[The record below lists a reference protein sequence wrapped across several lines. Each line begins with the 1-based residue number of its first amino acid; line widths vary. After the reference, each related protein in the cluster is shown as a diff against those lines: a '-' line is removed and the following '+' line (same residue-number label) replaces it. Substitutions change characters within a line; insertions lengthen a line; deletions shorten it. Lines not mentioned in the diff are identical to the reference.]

1 MTKTMRVKPADGRIV
16 RDPLRGD
23 DLPADGRDVPRNVYW
38 RRCVQ
43 SGDVVEIA
51 ESGDATANAEPAATD
66 VAEAEPAA
74 AAQGKATKGSKG

>member
-23 DLPADGRDVPRNVYW
+23 DLQAEGRDVPRTVYW

-43 SGDVVEIA
+43 SGDVIEIT
-51 ESGDATANAEPAATD
+51 GPD
-66 VAEAEPAA
+66 V
-74 AAQGKATKGSKG
+74 AQGKASKGSKG

>member
-51 ESGDATANAEPAATD
+51 EPAAAD
-66 VAEAEPAA
+66 VAEAEPAGVA
-74 AAQGKATKGSKG
+74 PGKATKGSKG

>member
-23 DLPADGRDVPRNVYW
+23 DLPANGRDVPRNVYW
-38 RRCVQ
+38 RRCVH

-51 ESGDATANAEPAATD
+51 ESGDVAAKPELAGT
-66 VAEAEPAA
+66 
-74 AAQGKATKGSKG
+74 AQGKATKGSKG

>member
-16 RDPLRGD
+16 RDPMRGD
-23 DLPADGRDVPRNVYW
+23 DLPVDGRDVPRNVYW

-51 ESGDATANAEPAATD
+51 ESGDVAAKPEPAAAE
-66 VAEAEPAA
+66 VAEAEPAGT
-74 AAQGKATKGSKG
+74 AQGKATKGSKG

>member
-38 RRCVQ
+38 RRSVQ
-43 SGDVVEIA
+43 AGDVVETA
-51 ESGDATANAEPAATD
+51 ESGDAAANAEPAAN
-66 VAEAEPAA
+66 VAEAESAG

>member
-43 SGDVVEIA
+43 AGDAIEIA
-51 ESGDATANAEPAATD
+51 ESDDA
-66 VAEAEPAA
+66 VALSEPAA
-74 AAQGKATKGSKG
+74 AEVAEAVPGGTAQGRATKGSKG

>member
-1 MTKTMRVKPADGRIV
+1 MRVKPADGRIV

-51 ESGDATANAEPAATD
+51 TPAAAD
-66 VAEAEPAA
+66 VAEAEPAGV
-74 AAQGKATKGSKG
+74 AQGKATKGSKG

>member
-43 SGDVVEIA
+43 SGDVVETA
-51 ESGDATANAEPAATD
+51 ESGDTAAKAEPAAVD
-66 VAEAEPAA
+66 VA
-74 AAQGKATKGSKG
+74 

>member
-51 ESGDATANAEPAATD
+51 ESGDATANAEPAAAD

>member
-38 RRCVQ
+38 CRCVQ

-51 ESGDATANAEPAATD
+51 ESGDATANAEPAA
-66 VAEAEPAA
+66 
-74 AAQGKATKGSKG
+74 AAQGKATKGGKG

>member
-1 MTKTMRVKPADGRIV
+1 MRVKPADGRIV

-51 ESGDATANAEPAATD
+51 K
-66 VAEAEPAA
+66 PAA
-74 AAQGKATKGSKG
+74 ANVAETESAGVAQGKATKGSKG

>member
-1 MTKTMRVKPADGRIV
+1 MRVKPADGRIV

-23 DLPADGRDVPRNVYW
+23 DLPADGRNVPRNVYW

-43 SGDVVEIA
+43 A
-51 ESGDATANAEPAATD
+51 GDAIEIDGLDDAIAAVEPAAAD
-66 VAEAEPAA
+66 VAEAAPSG